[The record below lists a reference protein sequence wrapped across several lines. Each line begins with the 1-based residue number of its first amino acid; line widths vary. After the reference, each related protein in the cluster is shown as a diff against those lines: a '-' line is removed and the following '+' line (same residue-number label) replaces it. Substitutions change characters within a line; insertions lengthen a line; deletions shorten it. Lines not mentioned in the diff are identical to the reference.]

1 MRTIETTAH
10 VSPGG
15 IMSLHFPHDIRPG
28 EYRMVLVVDEQ
39 PVSNGKQR
47 RPLNFPVA
55 HYGPWPSTLSLRR
68 EDMYGND
75 GR

>member
-15 IMSLHFPHDIRPG
+15 IISLQFPLGIRPG

-39 PVSNGKQR
+39 PISNGKR
-47 RPLNFPVA
+47 PPLNFPVD